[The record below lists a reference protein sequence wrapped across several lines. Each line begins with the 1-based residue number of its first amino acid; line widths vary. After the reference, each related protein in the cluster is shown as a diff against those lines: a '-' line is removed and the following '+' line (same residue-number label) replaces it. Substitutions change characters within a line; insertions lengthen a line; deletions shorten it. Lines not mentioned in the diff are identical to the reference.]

1 MVGATVSRYDFDVG
15 LFHSLLHAGCPA
27 LSGNR
32 GYLSTVRQLR
42 LRVVAGRA
50 EGPMERHPLRVR
62 YIAAELARRRGWE
75 RRAPSRPARRAV
87 WNESLWLRSGRP
99 GARLGWRL
107 STTYRRARTAA
118 VR

>member
-1 MVGATVSRYDFDVG
+1 MLPSVVSDRVGTPDNPISRLNSRPACTPIPTLRCALTGRQRMVGATVSRYDFDVG

-62 YIAAELARRRGWE
+62 YIAAELARRRG
-75 RRAPSRPARRAV
+75 
-87 WNESLWLRSGRP
+87 
-99 GARLGWRL
+99 
-107 STTYRRARTAA
+107 
-118 VR
+118 